1 MLKIAYKMYI
11 FSASNCSSLL
21 HSAACFRQTVRSMMM
36 FAITKIL
43 SEKTPS
49 KKKQIYKTNNK
60 VTPIKWQRCC
70 AQTNFSQCAKQHINN

>member
-11 FSASNCSSLL
+11 FSASNCS
-21 HSAACFRQTVRSMMM
+21 SAACFRQTVRSMMM

-43 SEKTPS
+43 SEIASS
-49 KKKQIYKTNNK
+49 KKKQIYKRNNK

-70 AQTNFSQCAKQHINN
+70 AQTNFSQCVKQHINN